1 MNEGGERER
10 KRRREKDGA
19 FISKLITSKHRADPT
34 WTGNK
39 LTKVKSVRAHPT
51 PKAMTRA
58 EPSQSRCTERSLERL
73 KRLHLALML
82 HSCAVQPCFR
92 GGSAVLMLFCFF
104 YCFSL
109 FLFLSTLR
117 LHRRIILY
125 VDRSKFLKSI
135 SCA

>member
-1 MNEGGERER
+1 MKEGNGDRNGEER
-10 KRRREKDGA
+10 RDGA

-51 PKAMTRA
+51 PKVMTRA

-82 HSCAVQPCFR
+82 HSCAVQPRFR
-92 GGSAVLMLFCFF
+92 GGSAVLMLFCFSYSF
-104 YCFSL
+104 F
-109 FLFLSTLR
+109 FQLSDC
-117 LHRRIILY
+117 IEE
-125 VDRSKFLKSI
+125 
-135 SCA
+135 